1 MASCDWLNS
10 KRGLGR
16 HEDADPSER
25 RNADLT
31 GLITYSCGMG
41 VETPAVDQI
50 FEFCNC
56 RWSFHVRGITNGAEV
71 INTDVKIAWG

>member
-10 KRGLGR
+10 KRGLRR

-41 VETPAVDQI
+41 LSI
-50 FEFCNC
+50 RFL
-56 RWSFHVRGITNGAEV
+56 SFVTDVGRFMYGGITNGAEV
-71 INTDVKIAWG
+71 INADVKIAWG